1 MEEKLN
7 CRLCN
12 DIYSI
17 YKTSELEKSEF
28 AEPRTEFE
36 VEDCITIKGSG
47 LHFDMTDPQQGVF
60 FGGKQGQLRCTEVY
74 ENNCGSVTVEI
85 PEYLHCG
92 DYTVEVRRKLDRR
105 FEVQSFS
112 EPVKVKGYMELYG
125 LCIED
130 YWEKVGYKNGF
141 LHGKWA
147 GRNENKKIVVRKKNT
162 VVNA

>member
-36 VEDCITIKGSG
+36 VEDWITIKGSG

-60 FGGKQGQLRCTEVY
+60 FVGKHGTQFLPK
-74 ENNCGSVTVEI
+74 TVSK
-85 PEYLHCG
+85 C
-92 DYTVEVRRKLDRR
+92 
-105 FEVQSFS
+105 
-112 EPVKVKGYMELYG
+112 
-125 LCIED
+125 
-130 YWEKVGYKNGF
+130 
-141 LHGKWA
+141 
-147 GRNENKKIVVRKKNT
+147 
-162 VVNA
+162 